1 MTRYYCS
8 PSSGI
13 RTTEILGQAMDR
25 AVRPM
30 TAGELAE
37 ITGVDV
43 QTVRAFLRRNVDRRV
58 ISVRVVPRRL
68 PSYSGKR
75 QGEYWRGRQDIHGTF
90 GMGEMITRRQTQE
103 LAEGVRPMQWRGD
116 QGTVWSVDES
126 NTVAVRRGNTVLTLG
141 KAERITAT
149 KRGASI
155 RMADGSRMEFS
166 AHDNSK
172 RQENGT
178 D

>member
-8 PSSGI
+8 AASGI

-43 QTVRAFLRRNVDRRV
+43 QTVRAFLQRNVARKV
-58 ISVRVVPRRL
+58 ISVRLVPRRL
-68 PSYSGKR
+68 PSCSGKP
-75 QGEYWRGRQDIHGTF
+75 QGEYWRGLLDIHGTF
-90 GMGEMITRRQTQE
+90 GAGEMITRRQTQE
-103 LAEGVRPMQWRGD
+103 LAEGMRPMQWRGD
-116 QGTVWSVDES
+116 RGTVWSVDEC
-126 NTVAVRRGNTVLTLG
+126 NIVAVRRGNTVLTLG

-155 RMADGSRMEFS
+155 KMADGSRMEFS
-166 AHDNSK
+166 AQDSK
-172 RQENGT
+172 RQRNGT

>member
-1 MTRYYCS
+1 MTRYYCTR
-8 PSSGI
+8 SSSLT
-13 RTTEILGQAMDR
+13 TTEILGQAMDR
-25 AVRPM
+25 ALRPL

-37 ITGVDV
+37 ITGIDV
-43 QTVRAFLRRNVDRRV
+43 QTVRSFLIRNAERKV
-58 ISVRVVPRRL
+58 ISVRMVPRRL

-90 GMGEMITRRQTQE
+90 GRGEMITRRQTQE
-103 LAEGVRPMQWRGD
+103 LAQGQRPMQWRGD
-116 QGTVWSVDES
+116 QGTVWSIDE
-126 NTVAVRRGNTVLTLG
+126 TDTLAVRRGNTVLTLG

-155 RMADGSRMEFS
+155 KMADGSRMEFS

-172 RQENGT
+172 RERR
-178 D
+178 